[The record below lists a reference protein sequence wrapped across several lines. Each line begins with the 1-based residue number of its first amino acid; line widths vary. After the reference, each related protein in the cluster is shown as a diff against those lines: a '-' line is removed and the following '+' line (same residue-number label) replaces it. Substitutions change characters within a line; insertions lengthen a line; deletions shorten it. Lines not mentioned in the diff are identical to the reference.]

1 MSPIMNDTSSSRR
14 AAWTI
19 AGIAALLVAAGA
31 GYGVSQWRMSSQST
45 SRITP
50 MVAASAPAERKVL
63 YWYDPMSPQQHFDKP
78 GKSPFMDMMLVPR
91 YADDA
96 ASSTTSSVRI
106 DPRVA
111 QSLGMRTVEVKRE
124 TLSVPLTVLATVGF
138 NERDV
143 AIVQSRTAGFV
154 ERVRPLAPGDVVA
167 AGTTIAEV
175 LVPEWAG
182 AQQEFLALRAS
193 GDAALTA
200 ASRQRLRLLGM
211 PDALIADVERS
222 GRVRATQSISAP
234 IAGVVQE
241 LDVRNGMSLAPGATL
256 ARINGIATMWME
268 AALPESQASML
279 APGRAVEARL
289 AAYPG
294 EVFHGSVNAVLSD
307 INRDTRTLRVRMSF
321 PNPRQ
326 RLKAGMTAQV
336 SLPAGGVPELVVPS
350 EAVVRTGQRTLV
362 FVVEADGRYRP
373 VAVEL
378 GRELGDKL
386 VVRQGLSEGQRV
398 VSSGQFLVDSE
409 ASLAGVLPAG
419 TAASGAR

>member
-19 AGIAALLVAAGA
+19 AGTAALLVAAGA
-31 GYGVSQWRMSSQST
+31 GYGISQWRMSSQST

-50 MVAASAPAERKVL
+50 VVAAGAPAERKVL

-96 ASSTTSSVRI
+96 ASAATGSVRI

-241 LDVRNGMSLAPGATL
+241 LDVRNGMSLAAGATL

-386 VVRQGLSEGQRV
+386 VVRQGLSEGQRI

>member
-1 MSPIMNDTSSSRR
+1 MNDTSSPRR

-19 AGIAALLVAAGA
+19 AGIAALLAAAGL
-31 GYGVSQWRMSSQST
+31 GYGIAQWRQT
-45 SRITP
+45 QP
-50 MVAASAPAERKVL
+50 MTAAAPVPAASVQAERKVL

-96 ASSTTSSVRI
+96 ASSTAGSLRI

-124 TLSVPLTVLATVGF
+124 TLSVPLTVPATVGF

-143 AIVQSRTAGFV
+143 AIVQARTAGFV
-154 ERVRPLAPGDVVA
+154 ERVNPLAPGDVVA
-167 AGTTIAEV
+167 AGATIAEV

-182 AQQEFLALRAS
+182 AQQEFLAVRAS

-211 PDALIADVERS
+211 SDALIADVERS
-222 GRVRATQSISAP
+222 GRVHAVQTITAP

-294 EVFHGSVNAVLSD
+294 EVFHGSVGAVLPD
-307 INRDTRTLRVRMSF
+307 INRDTRTLRVRMGF
-321 PNPRQ
+321 ANPRQ

-336 SLPAGGVPELVVPS
+336 SLPVGGVPELVVPS

-373 VAVEL
+373 VPVEL
-378 GRELGDKL
+378 GREVGDKL
-386 VVRQGLSEGQRV
+386 IVRQGLSEGQRI

-419 TAASGAR
+419 TAASGTR